1 MNKETLY
8 FCAEHIKEAGKM
20 VQYVAQQKRLLG
32 SGGGSS
38 IVRALRK
45 KAKPERKAL
54 MKKLN
59 KGLEVMTP
67 AQEAR
72 LSRFVS

>member
-1 MNKETLY
+1 MNKETLH
-8 FCAEHIKEAGKM
+8 FCVDHIKEAGKM

-32 SGGGSS
+32 SSGGSD
-38 IVRALRK
+38 VLRALRK
-45 KAKPERKAL
+45 KSKPERKAL